1 MILAPPRMERLD
13 RELRKGEA
21 PMVEAR
27 EEAYECLEDFIDPAE
42 YIPDEFCENCCYW
55 EECGDVMRLW
65 MFTSGYGKCRC
76 EKFCDEYAWQEPG
89 PPEDGLVVLGA
100 SCQATGFVTGPKFG
114 CRHHES
120 REEE

>member
-1 MILAPPRMERLD
+1 MNATRLERLD

-27 EEAYECLEDFIDPAE
+27 VEALAEDH
-42 YIPDEFCENCCYW
+42 CEDCCYW
-55 EECGDVMRLW
+55 EECGDEMRLW